1 MTWHAKVIFCLLFW
15 GLSLPS
21 WSQPDT
27 YRIDF
32 LQDTYAL
39 TPNLHILV
47 LEEDKLTVSELAS
60 PAWRDRFVPYSAFLA
75 ENYPHHKPGQATK
88 LRADMVYWA
97 RVTLVNNLPE
107 ECRMEN
113 WLLFTGK
120 SEHTTVYLADREGRV
135 RDTSYAGFMAPSR
148 QKDFRFGNQYEDRVK
163 ISLLENDSVT
173 VFMRVKALNNRK
185 PWIEATLT
193 SEDFYHNWATVI
205 TIQKNWLFIGFL
217 LTFTFIS
224 LILYIVA
231 QDKVFL
237 YHALFQLGVFIYLL
251 EFFGVM
257 FDLTM
262 LRDKPEYIQAVLY
275 LSLCLMDTAYL
286 QFIRT
291 FLKLWEKYPFWDGFV
306 KALIAVRVLLMI
318 LVMVIFYSYR
328 NMQVADNLSA
338 YYAVVEYLGMVI
350 LLFFIRESGPQ
361 RLFLIG
367 GTVLLSVG
375 IVSNALSVVAGTGI
389 QFSYTQFGG
398 FGEVLLFTLGLGYR
412 MKTLIR
418 EERKNMV
425 LKETDEFKTRFFTNI
440 THEFRTP
447 LTVIQGFADQLSSEL
462 KDPRHLRQLTL
473 IRQNGDRLV
482 RLLNRILN
490 LSRLQSGKMELNL
503 RQNDI
508 VKFMRYLVYS
518 FQSFAWGK
526 GIYLSLLTDLE
537 KLETDF
543 DAEKIQDA
551 VTNLISNAIKFTP
564 EGGKITVLLKVMSS
578 GQHKG
583 QILIQVKD
591 TGIGMTDRE
600 IEHLFERFY
609 HSGSTRNK
617 GQGTG
622 LGLSITRELIRL
634 MGGSIEVSSKPG
646 EGSVF
651 SIYLPMTHQAP
662 VAPIEELSVP
672 DLGIEEEVE
681 RKPAEQPQVFDD
693 EKPLALIVE
702 DSYDV
707 AAYLRQLL
715 ETEFN
720 VVLAYDGAEGI
731 DKAILLVPDIIVSD
745 VIMPN
750 KDGLELCQTLKND
763 ERTSHIPIILATAK
777 ATVEDRLAGLQRGA
791 DAYLAKPFN
800 QNELFFYLQNFVQLR
815 KKLQARYSNFQPNG
829 SVNEA
834 ELFEMEDAFVSK
846 MRQIVTEHLGEEGFG
861 ATQLA
866 REVGMSRSQLHRK
879 LTALSGYS
887 ATAFINGIRLQK
899 ARELLTQTSLT
910 VSEIAYKIGLEPNYF
925 TRLFREEVGVTPSE
939 FRNAAQ

>member
-1 MTWHAKVIFCLLFW
+1 MDWHAKAI
-15 GLSLPS
+15 LSLLLWGMS
-21 WSQPDT
+21 FVVWSQPDV

-39 TPNLHILV
+39 TPHLQILV
-47 LEEDKLTVSELAS
+47 LDEDRLSVSELNA
-60 PAWRDRFVPYSAFLA
+60 PEWRDRFVPFNAFLDQ
-75 ENYPHHKPGQATK
+75 NYPHHKPGRPAR
-88 LRADMVYWA
+88 LRADKVYWA
-97 RVTLVNNLPE
+97 RVTLVNKLPGKGQ
-107 ECRMEN
+107 MEN

-120 SEHTTVYLADREGRV
+120 SEHTTVYLIDKEGRV
-135 RDTSYAGFMAPSR
+135 RDTSYAGFMTPSS
-148 QKDFRFGNQYEDRVK
+148 QKDFRFGNQYEDRVN
-163 ISLLENDSVT
+163 ISLPENDSAT
-173 VFMRVKALNNRK
+173 VFMRIQSFNNRK
-185 PWIEATLT
+185 LWINATLT
-193 SEDFYHNWATVI
+193 RKDFYHNWATVL

-224 LILYIVA
+224 LILYIEA

-262 LRDKPEYIQAVLY
+262 LRDNPEYIQAVLY
-275 LSLCLMDTAYL
+275 LALCLMDTAYL

-291 FLKLWEKYPFWDGFV
+291 FLKLWEKYPFWDRFV
-306 KALIAVRVLLMI
+306 KALIAVRVLLLIVVMI
-318 LVMVIFYSYR
+318 IFYGYR
-328 NMQVADNLSA
+328 NMQLADNISA

-367 GTVLLSVG
+367 GTALLSVG

-447 LTVIQGFADQLSSEL
+447 LTVIQGFADQLSAEL
-462 KDPRHLRQLTL
+462 KDPGQLRQLTL
-473 IRQNGDRLV
+473 IKQNGERLV
-482 RLLNRILN
+482 RLLNRILS

-503 RQNDI
+503 RQSDI

-537 KLETDF
+537 KLEADF

-564 EGGKITVLLKVMSS
+564 EGGKITVLLKVMPS

-591 TGIGMTDRE
+591 TGIGMTERE

-609 HSGSTRNK
+609 HSGSTRKK

-634 MGGSIEVSSKPG
+634 IGGTIEVSSKPG
-646 EGSVF
+646 EGSAF
-651 SIYLPMTHQAP
+651 SIYLPVTHQAP

-672 DLGIEEEVE
+672 DLGIEDESD
-681 RKPAEQPQVFDD
+681 RKPADPQVFDD

-707 AAYLRQLL
+707 AAYLSQLL
-715 ETEFN
+715 EGAFN

-731 DKAILLVPDIIVSD
+731 DKAIMLVPDIIVSD

-763 ERTSHIPIILATAK
+763 ERTSHIPIILATAR

-800 QNELFFYLQNFVQLR
+800 QDELFLYLQNFVQLR

-829 SVNEA
+829 SVNETG
-834 ELFEMEDAFVSK
+834 LFEMEDAFVSK

-866 REVGMSRSQLHRK
+866 KEVGMSRSQLHRK
-879 LTALSGYS
+879 LTALSSYT

-899 ARELLTQTSLT
+899 AKELLTQTNLT
-910 VSEIAYKIGLEPNYF
+910 VSEIAYQIGLDPNYF

>member
-1 MTWHAKVIFCLLFW
+1 MNWRAKAIFCLLFW
-15 GLSLPS
+15 SPSLPA
-21 WSQPDT
+21 WSQPDA

-39 TPNLHILV
+39 TSHLHILA
-47 LEEDKLTVSELAS
+47 LERDELTVSELGSAE
-60 PAWRDRFVPYSAFLA
+60 WRERFVPFQTFLDQ
-75 ENYPHHKPGQATK
+75 NYPRHKPGQAAK
-88 LRADMVYWA
+88 LRADKVYWA
-97 RVTLVNNLPE
+97 RMRLVNNLPD
-107 ECRMEN
+107 ECKLEN

-120 SEHTTVYLADREGRV
+120 SEHTTVYVTDKAGNIRS
-135 RDTSYAGFMAPSR
+135 TSYAGFQVSSR
-148 QKDFRFGNQYEDRVK
+148 EKDFRFGNQYEDRVRL
-163 ISLLENDSVT
+163 SLLPQDSVT
-173 VFMRVKALNNRK
+173 IYLRVKSIYNRK
-185 PWIEATLT
+185 PWIEANLT
-193 SEDFYHNWATVI
+193 REDFYHNWAAI
-205 TIQKNWLFIGFL
+205 TIIQKNWLFIGFL
-217 LTFTFIS
+217 LTFAFLS
-224 LILYIVA
+224 LILYVVA

-237 YHALFQLGVFIYLL
+237 YHALFQFGVFIYLL
-251 EFFGVM
+251 EFFSVM
-257 FDLTM
+257 LDLSI
-262 LRDKPEYIQAVLY
+262 LRDSPVLIQAVIY
-275 LSLCLMDTAYL
+275 FALCLMDVSYL

-291 FLKLWEKYPFWDGFV
+291 FLKIWEKYPFWDRFV
-306 KALIAVRVLLMI
+306 QGLIVVRVMI
-318 LVMVIFYSYR
+318 LALTLIIFYGYR
-328 NMQVADNLSA
+328 DMQLGDDISA
-338 YYAVVEYLGMVI
+338 FYMVGEYLGMVI

-367 GTVLLSVG
+367 GTALLSVG

-389 QFSYTQFGG
+389 QFSYIQFGG

-447 LTVIQGFADQLSSEL
+447 LTVIQGFADQLSAEL
-462 KDPRHLRQLTL
+462 KDPRQQRQLTL
-473 IRQNGDRLV
+473 IKQNGERLV
-482 RLLNRILN
+482 RLLNRILS
-490 LSRLQSGKMELNL
+490 LSKLQSGKMELNL
-503 RQNDI
+503 RHNDI

-526 GIYLSLLTDLE
+526 GVYLSLLTDLE
-537 KLETDF
+537 KLEADF

-564 EGGKITVLLKVMSS
+564 EGGKITVLLKVMAS
-578 GQHKG
+578 GPHKG

-591 TGIGMTDRE
+591 TGIGMTERE
-600 IEHLFERFY
+600 IDHLFERFN
-609 HSGSTRNK
+609 HSGSTRKK

-634 MGGSIEVSSKPG
+634 MGGAIEVSSKPG
-646 EGSVF
+646 EGSAF
-651 SIYLPMTHQAP
+651 SIYLPLTHQAP
-662 VAPIEELSVP
+662 AAPIEDLPVSDLS
-672 DLGIEEEVE
+672 IEEETE
-681 RKPAEQPQVFDD
+681 HKPNEPKTFDD

-707 AAYLRQLL
+707 AAYLSQLL
-715 ETEFN
+715 EIEFN

-731 DKAILLVPDIIVSD
+731 DKAIMLVPDIIVSD

-763 ERTSHIPIILATAK
+763 ERTSHIPIILATAR

-800 QNELFFYLQNFVQLR
+800 QNELFLYLQNFVQLR

-829 SVNEA
+829 SANES

-846 MRQIVTEHLGEEGFG
+846 MRLIVTKRLGEEGFG

-866 REVGMSRSQLHRK
+866 KEVGMSRSQLHRK
-879 LTALSGYS
+879 LTALAGYS
-887 ATAFINGIRLQK
+887 ASAFINGIRLQRAK
-899 ARELLTQTSLT
+899 ELLIQTSLT
-910 VSEIAYKIGLEPNYF
+910 VSEIAYQIGLDPNYF
-925 TRLFREEVGVTPSE
+925 TRLFREEVGATPSE